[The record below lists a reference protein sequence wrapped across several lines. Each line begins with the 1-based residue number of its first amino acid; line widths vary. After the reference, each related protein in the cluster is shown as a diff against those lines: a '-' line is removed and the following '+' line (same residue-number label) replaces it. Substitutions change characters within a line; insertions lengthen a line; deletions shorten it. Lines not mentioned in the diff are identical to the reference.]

1 MFLLRS
7 TTTRCV
13 NERTNAGQTTIVY
26 RIRDRSERG
35 IRFALLVLR
44 RVFFS
49 PLPLP
54 LPPTR
59 CPRRSCAIR
68 QANCDND
75 RQLSGGFE
83 EREEV
88 KRGGRGKSE
97 TFNALLRGF
106 SVTVTLQRRDKT
118 MGKSVAQMRN
128 RVARAIKSHGSSPA
142 HNRQYPE
149 IELFIASHR

>member
-13 NERTNAGQTTIVY
+13 NERTNAGQSCIEY
-26 RIRDRSERG
+26 AIDRNAEYVSLCS
-35 IRFALLVLR
+35 FSVAF
-44 RVFFS
+44 FFS